1 MFRWLE
7 IGWRRQLC
15 ILLWVHLLL
24 VRVHVSVGL
33 EGSRAERAT
42 VEIDSG
48 VLGLMLDEI
57 PLMLEHFVALI
68 ANKSGF
74 SVHVRNVRLQAVLV
88 LRDLAAMRARVA
100 VRIGFDLLVPGHVH
114 CETSFVLQ
122 EMSANLKSKE

>member
-1 MFRWLE
+1 MAETKLDVLRTKSLFIVFVSRWLK

-15 ILLWVHLLL
+15 VLLGMHLLL

-33 EGSRAERAT
+33 KSSRAEGAT

-48 VLGLMLDEI
+48 VLGLVLDEI

-74 SVHVRNVRLQAVLV
+74 SMHVRNVRLQAV
-88 LRDLAAMRARVA
+88 
-100 VRIGFDLLVPGHVH
+100 
-114 CETSFVLQ
+114 FVL
-122 EMSANLKSKE
+122 